1 MKLKFRLA
9 LAFSVAL
16 SACAV
21 LADAFQVTPYVQHP
35 AKDAMSLIWF
45 TDSACTATVKWW
57 PEAGGAEQQAV
68 TTGVLAPALT
78 NNVYTGEH
86 GVTPKFR
93 HRHRITGLAAG
104 TRYAYSVTLPGGMS
118 YSNTFRTAPDAD
130 SPIRFMYFNDSE
142 TKPNNP
148 NTSDWADPNN
158 NDKTRT
164 YYISPTEGYKQG
176 LARMKSRNP
185 DLFVMAGDLAW
196 QGGYQTHWDEFWRHN
211 AGGNGIG
218 FDDPAGSIPILA
230 AIGNHDLQDVA
241 ARPAKAVGM
250 PSNCENYL
258 GGESALE
265 RYLTYFEYEP
275 NGVDFSDVDD
285 RDRSQMFHR
294 VDYGPVTLI
303 FLDTN
308 NGDDSDFERDTNTGL
323 FRDPVTAAGFGLPA
337 ARSADFNPGSKQYTW
352 LTNQLADAQQKSKF
366 TFVVNHQCPYS
377 SGYHNRKNITESGEW
392 LSGRALRILN
402 ATMLKYG
409 VDGWLCGHDEMMEHA
424 RIEGEEVLPDGTTR
438 PHKVDIYDMGT
449 IGNGLRGGFISNEG
463 KTLVKTQRVYED
475 GTKEIFRAY
484 VDEPEVVQN
493 GVLVAGG
500 VHYTHMEVN
509 VEQPEPGL
517 WTCTMTPNYYFTS
530 NYNGRVGSEWRTYN
544 DVVVLTNDLRAPVI
558 PSVEVQTKGTTWEIE
573 STVADGTVA
582 SGDAAVVPCVEGWD
596 EYAMQVVGG
605 SMTWRKDPAPRFT
618 YPDAFAGEPDRAYSN
633 SLATASNANYG
644 YAGLSLANAVTKLA
658 LTNGFT
664 LECYLRVD
672 PGSPQWSRLVEVL
685 RANTSNQYTNGLESS
700 FSFLLQ
706 QSSTAEAGG
715 TFSLELRTD
724 TQSPATNRWEQGGGF
739 NAGRGRQTAKV
750 GEWFHWAM
758 AYDAAER
765 KIRTWVNGVN
775 ETTDQLPRGL
785 QFDDENAALV
795 FGERMFGS
803 VGFVKF
809 TPRALTA
816 AELLPSVCASMSDA
830 LVGPVRGWWRFE
842 GGVNGA
848 QVEPNTV
855 ASLVNPVW
863 WSAEKRDQNVAYAND
878 VPSGPQN
885 ICMGDERL
893 AKGNTG
899 SLLLS
904 KGYLQM
910 RQTRAAAAESFTAEC
925 FVRDLGGSAQFGTI
939 LQQTRADVVY
949 EDANGTKTS
958 ATGMSAWCLAMGE
971 PGLRIRFDTV
981 PRESVKPGNGTNW
994 NQCYDGK
1001 KSIRD
1006 GKWHHAALTYDGS
1019 TRTGTLYIDY
1029 EKDGS
1034 IVTAYPVPVEKGN
1047 LLIGINNYGSRSLNM
1062 VIDEVRFTAEV
1073 LPPEKFLRFRGDP
1086 AMTLFLR

>member
-1 MKLKFRLA
+1 MKIEK
-9 LAFSVAL
+9 AFVVTT
-16 SACAV
+16 V
-21 LADAFQVTPYVQHP
+21 LAAIGSVFGANFQQTPYVQHP
-35 AKDAMSLIWF
+35 ATNAMSLIWF
-45 TDSACTATVKWW
+45 TDSACEATVKWR
-57 PEAGGAEQQAV
+57 PEAGGDERQAV
-68 TTGVLAPALT
+68 TTGILAPALT
-78 NNVYTGEH
+78 NNVYQGES
-86 GVTPKFR
+86 GITPKYR
-93 HRHRITGLAAG
+93 HRVRMTDLEPG
-104 TRYAYSVTLPGGMS
+104 TRYSYSVTLPDGTS
-118 YSNTFRTAPDAD
+118 YANTFKTAPDAN
-130 SPIRFMYFNDSE
+130 SSIRFMYFNDSE
-142 TKPNNP
+142 TKPDNP

-164 YYISPTEGYKQG
+164 YYITPTEGYKQG

-196 QGGYQTHWDEFWRHN
+196 KGGYQTHWDEFWRHN
-211 AGGNGIG
+211 AGGLGTG
-218 FDDPAGSIPILA
+218 YDDPAGSIPILA
-230 AIGNHDLQDVA
+230 AIGNHDLQDA
-241 ARPAKAVGM
+241 AACPPKA
-250 PSNCENYL
+250 SALAHCEHYL

-294 VDYGPVTLI
+294 VDYGPVTFI

-308 NGDDSDFERDTNTGL
+308 NGDDSDPEKDTNTGL
-323 FRDPVTAAGFGLPA
+323 FRDPAVAASYGLPA
-337 ARSADFNPGSKQYTW
+337 GRSPDFNPGSKQYTW
-352 LTNQLADAQQKSKF
+352 LTNQLADAQQKAKF

-377 SGYHNRKNITESGEW
+377 AGYHNRTNVTESGEW
-392 LSGRALRILN
+392 LSGRAVRVLKG
-402 ATMLKYG
+402 AMLKYG

-424 RIEGEEVLPDGTTR
+424 RIEGEETLPDGTTR
-438 PHKVDIYDMGT
+438 PHHVDVFDMGT
-449 IGNGLRGGFISNEG
+449 IGNGLRGGFITNEG
-463 KTLVKTQRVYED
+463 KNLVKTQRVYED

-484 VDEPEVVQN
+484 VDEPEVWEN

-500 VHYTHMEVN
+500 VHYTHMEVD
-509 VEQPEPGL
+509 VQEAEPGL
-517 WTCTMTPNYYFTS
+517 WTCTMTPNYLFTS
-530 NYNGRVGSEWRTYN
+530 NSNGRVGSEWRTYN
-544 DVVVLTNDLRAPVI
+544 DVLVLTNDLRAPVI

-582 SGDAAVVPCVEGWD
+582 SGAAAVVPCVEGWD
-596 EYAMQVVGG
+596 EYAMQVVKG

-633 SLATASNANYG
+633 SLATVSNANYG
-644 YAGLSLANAVTKLA
+644 NAGLSLANAVTKLA

-685 RANTSNQYTNGLESS
+685 RADTYNQYTNGLESS
-700 FSFLLQ
+700 FAFVLQ
-706 QSSTAEAGG
+706 QSSTAAEGG
-715 TFSLELRTD
+715 TFSLQLRTD

-739 NAGRGRQTAKV
+739 NAGRCRQTAKV
-750 GEWFHWAM
+750 GEWFHWAL
-758 AYDAAER
+758 AYDATSLT
-765 KIRTWVNGVN
+765 IRTWIDGKN
-775 ETTDQLPRGL
+775 EQSSVLSRGL

-816 AELLPSVCASMSDA
+816 AELMPSACASMSDA

-855 ASLVNPVW
+855 ASLVNSAW
-863 WSAEKRDQNVAYAND
+863 WSVEKLVLNAAYTND
-878 VPSGPQN
+878 VPSVLQN
-885 ICMGDERL
+885 VFTGDELL
-893 AKGNTG
+893 AKGNAG
-899 SLLLS
+899 SLVLS

-910 RQTRAAAAESFTAEC
+910 QQTRAAAAASFTAEC
-925 FVRDLGGSAQFGTI
+925 FVRDLGGSSQFGTI

-949 EDANGTKTS
+949 EDANGTKTT
-958 ATGMSAWCLAMGE
+958 AAGMSAWFLTMGE

-981 PRESVKPGNGTNW
+981 PREGVKPANGTNW

-1001 KSIRD
+1001 KSVRD
-1006 GKWHHAALTYDGS
+1006 GKWHHAALTYDGP

-1047 LLIGINNYGSRSLNM
+1047 FLIGINNYGSRSLNM
-1062 VIDEVRFTAEV
+1062 EIDEVRFTAEV

-1086 AMTLFLR
+1086 AMFLFVR